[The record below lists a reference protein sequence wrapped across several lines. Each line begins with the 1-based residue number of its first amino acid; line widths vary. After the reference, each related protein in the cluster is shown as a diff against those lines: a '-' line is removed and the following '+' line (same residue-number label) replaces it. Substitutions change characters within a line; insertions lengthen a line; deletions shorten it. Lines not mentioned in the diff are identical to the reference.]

1 MKIKDYISQK
11 FRAWNITDAHLLD
24 VTLSTDLDLE
34 EIYLPEDE
42 KKVGVAMIHLIEELI
57 LAPHLGNVNENGFS
71 VSWDYS
77 KIGQY
82 YMWLCRKYGVAPDDE
97 VVAALGLSTITD
109 KSDIW

>member
-1 MKIKDYISQK
+1 MKIREYISQK
-11 FRAWNITDAHLLD
+11 LRAWNITDAQLED
-24 VTLSTDLDLE
+24 ISSGIDLDE
-34 EIYLPEDE
+34 EYTSDNFQV
-42 KKVGVAMIHLIEELI
+42 VGKAMISVIEELM
-57 LAPHLGNVNENGFS
+57 LAPYMSNVNENGFS

-77 KIGQY
+77 RIGQY

>member
-1 MKIKDYISQK
+1 MKIREYISQK
-11 FRAWNITDAHLLD
+11 LRAWNITDAQLED
-24 VTLSTDLDLE
+24 ISSGIDLDE
-34 EIYLPEDE
+34 EYTSGNSQV
-42 KKVGVAMIHLIEELI
+42 VGKAMISVIEELM
-57 LAPHLGNVNENGFS
+57 LAPYMSNVNENGFS

-77 KIGQY
+77 RIGQY

>member
-1 MKIKDYISQK
+1 MKIREYISQK
-11 FRAWNITDAHLLD
+11 LRAWNITDAQLED
-24 VTLSTDLDLE
+24 ILSCIDLHE
-34 EIYLPEDE
+34 EYTSDNSQV
-42 KKVGVAMIHLIEELI
+42 VGKAMISVIEELM
-57 LAPHLGNVNENGFS
+57 LAPYMSNVNENGFS

-77 KIGQY
+77 RIGQY